1 MGIQPGATTKKG
13 IVLFD
18 AEDYA
23 RTTGKRISWK
33 ATGAKKVATAM
44 DIKPWVSTTS
54 AARRCSL
61 ETVMRRRSSLYMLR
75 QFVAE
80 ASYLDTLRSKP
91 DDDIDR
97 PSLTETVL
105 MTERIPILEEFD
117 SETTTAP
124 KRKSKCA
131 MRLRKFWRN
140 LLGNKR
146 RNTTTTI

>member
-1 MGIQPGATTKKG
+1 MGIQPGAMMKKG

-23 RTTGKRISWK
+23 RMTGKRISWK
-33 ATGAKKVATAM
+33 AKKVAAAM
-44 DIKPWVSTTS
+44 DIKPRVSASS
-54 AARRCSL
+54 AARRCCL
-61 ETVMRRRSSLYMLR
+61 ETVMRRRSSLYILR
-75 QFVAE
+75 QVVAE
-80 ASYLDTLRSKP
+80 ASYLDTLRSRP

-117 SETTTAP
+117 SETTKAP
-124 KRKSKCA
+124 KRKSKYA
-131 MRLRKFWRN
+131 MRLKKFWRN

-146 RNTTTTI
+146 RNTTTTM